1 MIKMLNFIK
10 KYKAKFGQKK
20 YLQYLYG
27 IFGEL
32 FAIIILTFKGYVLLN
47 RRYRNRITEID
58 LIFYKKNTIIFV
70 EVKSRKEVAD
80 YHNIVPREQ
89 LQKIKKAAEFFMLKK
104 AKFSQYATRF
114 DIFILE
120 KYFNFLHIEGV

>member
-1 MIKMLNFIK
+1 MLSCIK
-10 KYKAKFGQKK
+10 KYKAKLGQKK

-32 FAIIILTFKGYVLLN
+32 FAVIILTFQGYILVS

-70 EVKSRKEVAD
+70 EVKSRKEVCD
-80 YHNIVPREQ
+80 YHSIVSREQ
-89 LQKIKKAAEFFMLKK
+89 LQKIKKAAELFMLKK